1 MTNNT
6 EPGFEEAVRSAA
18 TATMIGEDAAGKL
31 AGKRVLPA
39 ENLGRTFVTP
49 THLNGRFLVRY
60 GRTEEAPYNPAV
72 IGIRPAVRR
81 EGDLWAKFTNG
92 ICLTMD
98 EEVAEFLEAHSGDP
112 EMHVLYHSEPGR
124 RPARECATPV
134 GLCKERAPENSKEID
149 DWYKMKR
156 GQQELANKSAG
167 FDKDVDVDYYFLR
180 ANPNPRRQGK
190 SPEVMSEIE
199 RQVQAGQN
207 AARERADGIT

>member
-1 MTNNT
+1 MTNST

-98 EEVAEFLEAHSGDP
+98 EMEAAGYDLDAISGWAIVA
-112 EMHVLYHSEPGR
+112 
-124 RPARECATPV
+124 
-134 GLCKERAPENSKEID
+134 
-149 DWYKMKR
+149 KR
-156 GQQELANKSAG
+156 GLGADALLPPG
-167 FDKDVDVDYYFLR
+167 HAARV
-180 ANPNPRRQGK
+180 G
-190 SPEVMSEIE
+190 
-199 RQVQAGQN
+199 QVQEVPPC
-207 AARERADGIT
+207 AA